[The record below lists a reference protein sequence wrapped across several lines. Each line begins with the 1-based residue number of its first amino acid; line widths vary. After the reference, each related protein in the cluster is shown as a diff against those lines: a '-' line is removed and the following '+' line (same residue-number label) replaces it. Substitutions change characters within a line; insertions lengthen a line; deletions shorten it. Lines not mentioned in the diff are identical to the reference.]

1 MNIIKTAA
9 KLIKNDLKS
18 IPTSSDSYPTITTD
32 AESHARYLPASLS
45 TFLSV
50 LNSEK
55 NNILKVASIGQA
67 IVQAARPR
75 VVIAPLQIGLAVQLH
90 HNFASRFLIDT
101 LHQHGFCSSYQEV
114 QMFNNNAAL
123 SQGTDIPSFNGKF
136 AQYAADNVD
145 HNTRTL
151 DGHNTFH
158 GMGMIAVVTP
168 GTKHSRNVARRKVIP
183 EEISA
188 TGKVEIHPCGPRQ
201 VNVEIKYKDLVLVRA
216 EDPTASLDI
225 LWKTSLLFGNPR
237 PSWSGMMQLAHQG
250 RHQRKSSVMFLPM
263 IDMNPSDVTCVSS
276 TLHFVSEHA
285 KQHSIANP
293 IVTFDQPLW
302 LKAFNI
308 IQTEPANS
316 DLRKVIVRLGA
327 FHAEMSCRGSI
338 GHLMAGSGLQ
348 EVLELIYASNAVDH
362 ITTRK
367 AISRA
372 VRAHLIVDAALNAL
386 LYSEALEV
394 PVPHLHHT
402 GMKFLCSCNH
412 LLLSIKYVWSFL
424 NV

>member
-1 MNIIKTAA
+1 
-9 KLIKNDLKS
+9 
-18 IPTSSDSYPTITTD
+18 
-32 AESHARYLPASLS
+32 
-45 TFLSV
+45 
-50 LNSEK
+50 
-55 NNILKVASIGQA
+55 
-67 IVQAARPR
+67 
-75 VVIAPLQIGLAVQLH
+75 
-90 HNFASRFLIDT
+90 
-101 LHQHGFCSSYQEV
+101 
-114 QMFNNNAAL
+114 MFNKNAAL
-123 SQGTDIPSFNGKF
+123 SQGTDIPSFNGEF
-136 AQYAADNVD
+136 VQYAADNVD
-145 HNTRTL
+145 HNIRTL

-168 GTKHSRNVARRKVIP
+168 GTKHSRNVARRKVTP

-188 TGKVEIHPCGPRQ
+188 TGRVEIHPCGPRQ

-237 PSWSGMMQLAHQG
+237 PSWSGMMQLVHQG
-250 RHQRKSSVMFLPM
+250 RHQGKSSVMFLPM

-293 IVTFDQPLW
+293 IVTSDQPLW

-327 FHAEMSCRGSI
+327 FHAEMSFLGSI
-338 GHLMAGSGLQ
+338 GHLIAGSGLR

-362 ITTRK
+362 IMTGK

-412 LLLSIKYVWSFL
+412 LLLPIKYVLSFL
-424 NV
+424 MFEYFITFGS